1 MSEQR
6 IEPKLRLNDAIDQ
19 DLTDA
24 KITLNL
30 LERLTQQNDHPQDS
44 LFSSKELET
53 LIRNCV
59 HALILHLTKT
69 IEEPPRNPEKNPK
82 KETYNL
88 ESLINHMCHDDDK
101 TMLRGECHKIRGNR
115 VYGKL
120 VEYRHNIIAHR
131 NIEYRSSQAIAK
143 EFAEC
148 KDYLLRNKER
158 IEKLVDKINELQ
170 MNIASS
176 RNKKRGLPSNVAIF
190 EVIIKPS
197 PSS

>member
-6 IEPKLRLNDAIDQ
+6 REAQIRLNDAIDQ

-24 KITLNL
+24 KTTLNL

-69 IEEPPRNPEKNPK
+69 MEKPTRNPNPK
-82 KETYNL
+82 KEKYNL
-88 ESLINHMCHDDDK
+88 ESLINHVCHDDDK
-101 TMLRGECHKIRGNR
+101 TMLRSECHKIQGNK

-131 NIEYRSSQAIAK
+131 NIEYGV
-143 EFAEC
+143 
-148 KDYLLRNKER
+148 LRR
-158 IEKLVDKINELQ
+158 
-170 MNIASS
+170 
-176 RNKKRGLPSNVAIF
+176 
-190 EVIIKPS
+190 
-197 PSS
+197 